1 MDGSVNREGTAGAA
15 AGRAAAAGVETMGV
29 ETEGASTGRPDVESQ
44 ADNSTEAGR
53 RADNSTEA
61 GRRADNSTEAGR
73 RADLSSALGMDAAGR
88 VMGKLFAL
96 APRLVEVQDLGAR
109 EYGMSYARGRV
120 VAALAASGPVLMRA
134 LSDAVGVTPRTITGL
149 IDALED
155 DGWVERR
162 AHPSDRRATIVA
174 LTPDAEAAFARLNE
188 NYGDLSRDMASG
200 IPEADL
206 HVALRVID
214 HISARLDDALSR
226 GIAAL
231 AADPPTLPQH
241 GPGT

>member
-15 AGRAAAAGVETMGV
+15 AGRAGAAGVETMGV
-29 ETEGASTGRPDVESQ
+29 ETEGASTGRPDVES
-44 ADNSTEAGR
+44 

-61 GRRADNSTEAGR
+61 GGRAGNSTEAAR
-73 RADLSSALGMDAAGR
+73 RADLSAALGMDAAGR

-206 HVALRVID
+206 LVALRVID

>member
-1 MDGSVNREGTAGAA
+1 MRYTHNMCD
-15 AGRAAAAGVETMGV
+15 
-29 ETEGASTGRPDVESQ
+29 TESPGW
-44 ADNSTEAGR
+44 
-53 RADNSTEA
+53 
-61 GRRADNSTEAGR
+61 
-73 RADLSSALGMDAAGR
+73 ADLSAALGMDIATR
-88 VMGKLFAL
+88 VMGKLFTL
-96 APRLVEVQDLGAR
+96 APRLVEVLDIGAR

-149 IDALED
+149 IDALEA

-174 LTPDAEAAFARLNE
+174 LTPDAEAAFARLNQ

-214 HISARLDDALSR
+214 HISARLDDAISR
-226 GIAAL
+226 GLAAIE
-231 AADPPTLPQH
+231 ADPPPLPQDH
-241 GPGT
+241 PRR